1 MGSQTL
7 TFLIKLRIKWVCRFV
22 FIVKPSPPPFKAEQ
36 SLMWRSSIVLSYI
49 SRLRIRNVPPPLPD
63 SFRVILK
70 KQQDILR
77 YTSVASLGKNFIK
90 GTLRVHFCSSDK
102 TELSVC
108 AVCECLTF
116 SEIFG
121 DVTILLSCM
130 KCDTNL
136 NTITLQSVTQCWA
149 ANAVSTD
156 ESRLGHRR
164 QSSANVSVTGN
175 ITSCVCIGR
184 CLGI

>member
-1 MGSQTL
+1 MGVSFCFYSKT
-7 TFLIKLRIKWVCRFV
+7 V
-22 FIVKPSPPPFKAEQ
+22 PPPFQ
-36 SLMWRSSIVLSYI
+36 SRTVTDVKIVNRPLLHFEIKNSQC
-49 SRLRIRNVPPPLPD
+49 PPPLPD

-156 ESRLGHRR
+156 ERRLGHRR